1 MDIGMTTHYCVAIPI
16 FYGLFSFRM
25 PSAMFELSV
34 ENLQYNQHN
43 GDNDNQDTDNFQ
55 ASVVSAATVVVIG
68 RSISATAAGTRTEA
82 AIECLL
88 VMGVA
93 RAALA
98 EVTIVFRHDFLPH
111 LLELNFF
118 EILNLLFE

>member
-1 MDIGMTTHYCVAIPI
+1 M
-16 FYGLFSFRM
+16 S
-25 PSAMFELSV
+25 SAMLELSV

-55 ASVVSAATVVVIG
+55 ASVVSATTVVVIG
-68 RSISATAAGTRTEA
+68 RFMSATAARTRTEA

-88 VMGVA
+88 IMGVA
-93 RAALA
+93 RASLT
-98 EVTIVFRHDFLPH
+98 EVTIIFRHDFLPH

-118 EILNLLFE
+118 ELLNLLFE

>member
-25 PSAMFELSV
+25 SSAMFELSV

-55 ASVVSAATVVVIG
+55 ASVVSAATVVIG
-68 RSISATAAGTRTEA
+68 RSMSATAAGTRTEA
-82 AIECLL
+82 AIEGLL

-98 EVTIVFRHDFLPH
+98 EVTIVFRHDFFASLT
-111 LLELNFF
+111 
-118 EILNLLFE
+118 